1 MTTVGSLFSGVG
13 GLDLGLSRAGWSH
26 DWLCESDPWRRTI
39 LAQHFPGVTIH
50 EDVRNFGHDA
60 MDAGAHPDLI
70 AGGFPC
76 QDVSVAGRRAGLAGE
91 RSGLWHEFHRIVAAL
106 RPRAVLV
113 ENVPGLLSSNGGV
126 DMGVILDALANLG
139 YGVAWRVLDA
149 QHFGVP
155 QRRRRVFLLAL
166 PDGRAGAHRAAEIL
180 GLPGISS
187 GDSPQGSEAW
197 ADHTGGPAR
206 RADDGRVDHTLT
218 RTRSVGPE
226 DTPLVRTMRQGRRIA
241 HTLTRKHDSGDDG
254 GGRGTPLVVA
264 GSLDCRRGGAD
275 DNDARARHLVAQP
288 LAHTL
293 TKTRASASGHA
304 PDEANYISSGIGVR
318 RLMPVEC
325 ERLMGWP
332 DGWTAPGSDARRYAA
347 CGDGVAA
354 PVAEWIGRRLN
365 HAIKRREVTR

>member
-1 MTTVGSLFSGVG
+1 MMTVGSLFSGVG

-39 LAQHFPGVTIH
+39 LAQHFPGVAIH

-60 MDAGAHPDLI
+60 MGGGAPPDLI

-106 RPRAVLV
+106 QPRAVLV
-113 ENVPGLLSSNGGV
+113 ENVPGLLSSNGGE
-126 DMGVILDALANLG
+126 DMGVVLDALANLG

-197 ADHTGGPAR
+197 ADHAGGPAR
-206 RADDGRVDHTLT
+206 RADDGRV
-218 RTRSVGPE
+218 
-226 DTPLVRTMRQGRRIA
+226 A
-241 HTLTRKHDSGDDG
+241 HTLTRKYDSSDDG

-264 GSLDCRRGGAD
+264 GALDRRQGGAD
-275 DNDARARHLVAQP
+275 DNDAQARHLVAQP

-293 TKTRASASGHA
+293 TKTGASAGGHA
-304 PDEANYISSGIGVR
+304 PDAANYIYSGIGVR

>member
-50 EDVRNFGHDA
+50 ADVRNFGHDA
-60 MDAGAHPDLI
+60 GRGAPPDLI

-197 ADHTGGPAR
+197 ADHTGGPSR
-206 RADDGRVDHTLT
+206 RAD
-218 RTRSVGPE
+218 
-226 DTPLVRTMRQGRRIA
+226 GRRVA
-241 HTLTRKHDSGDDG
+241 HTLTR
-254 GGRGTPLVVA
+254 RQ
-264 GSLDCRRGGAD
+264 GGAD

-365 HAIKRREVTR
+365 HAIKLREVTR